1 MYTEMGTTLRYR
13 PFGAFRFALA
23 MMVLL
28 QHGLV
33 LLKQPAREVFYD
45 LELGALAV
53 AVFFALSGFIVA
65 EATDSFY
72 AGRPDAFLANR
83 VLRVVPPY
91 LAALLLTILA
101 DCWLYSAG
109 RLVPLDATL
118 AGPPWQP
125 RVVLAALS
133 EIVPGLPAHRISGQD
148 FSFVPF
154 AWTLRVEFAFY
165 LAAFATCWAAARAG
179 VGAQRRIVGAAFV
192 LGYALFGAF
201 LLRRGAS
208 GRQLLNIPFFAF
220 GVATF
225 LARGG
230 ASPMARANL
239 LAAACCVPVAFVLCG
254 ERGHPVLAY
263 QMPILLVLFMLL
275 VMLARAPAPGGAWR
289 RWDRR
294 LGELSYPIYIGH
306 GVVLTCLASLSSARG
321 VLPYA
326 ASIGLSLGVAM
337 LLHAGVEQRLRG
349 VRDRLRGSRV

>member
-1 MYTEMGTTLRYR
+1 MGTNIRYR

-33 LLKQPAREVFYD
+33 LLRASAREVFYD

-65 EATDSFY
+65 EAIDSVY
-72 AGRPDAFLANR
+72 ASRPAAFLANR

-91 LAALLLTILA
+91 LAAVLLTILA
-101 DCWLYSAG
+101 DCWLYHAG
-109 RLVPLDATL
+109 RLVPLDAPLT
-118 AGPPWQP
+118 GPPWQP
-125 RVVLAALS
+125 RVVLAALA
-133 EIVPGLPAHRISGQD
+133 EIVPGLPARRISGQD

-165 LAAFATCWAAARAG
+165 LAAFATCWVARRAG
-179 VGAQRRIVGAAFV
+179 LDAQRRIVGSAFV
-192 LGYALFGAF
+192 AGYLLFGTF
-201 LLRRGAS
+201 LLRHGAG

-220 GVATF
+220 GVAAY

-230 ASPMARANL
+230 TSTLARANL

-263 QMPILLVLFMLL
+263 QLPILLGLFVWLTVL
-275 VMLARAPAPGGAWR
+275 AWAPAPGGAWR

-306 GVVLTCLASLSSARG
+306 GLVLTCLTSLSNARG
-321 VLPYA
+321 AVPYA
-326 ASIGLSLGVAM
+326 ASVVLSLGVAIG
-337 LLHAGVEQRLRG
+337 LHLGVEQRLKE
-349 VRDRLRGSRV
+349 VRTRLRGVAV

>member
-1 MYTEMGTTLRYR
+1 MHTMGTTLRYR
-13 PFGAFRFALA
+13 PFGAFRFALS

-33 LLKQPAREVFYD
+33 LLERPAREVFYD

-72 AGRPDAFLANR
+72 AGRPGAFLTNR
-83 VLRVVPPY
+83 VLRVAPPY

-101 DCWLYSAG
+101 DCWLYGAG

-125 RVVLAALS
+125 RVMLAAVA
-133 EIVPGLPAHRISGQD
+133 EIVPGLPARRISGQD

-165 LAAFATCWAAARAG
+165 LAAFATCWAARWAG
-179 VGAQRRIVGAAFV
+179 AGAQRRIVGAAFV
-192 LGYALFGAF
+192 AGYLLFGVF
-201 LLRRGAS
+201 LLRHGAR

-220 GVATF
+220 GVAAY

-230 ASPMARANL
+230 ASPLARANL

-254 ERGHPVLAY
+254 ERCHPVLAY
-263 QMPILLVLFMLL
+263 QLPVLLALFAVLLG
-275 VMLARAPAPGGAWR
+275 LARAPAPGRRLR

-306 GVVLTCLASLSSARG
+306 GVVLTCLTSLSTARG
-321 VLPYA
+321 LLPYMA
-326 ASIGLSLGVAM
+326 AVGLSLGVAM
-337 LLHAGVEQRLRG
+337 LLHMGVEQKLKG
-349 VRDRLRGSRV
+349 VRDRLRGSAV

>member
-1 MYTEMGTTLRYR
+1 MMGTILRYR
-13 PFGAFRFALA
+13 PFGAFRFVLA

-33 LLKQPAREVFYD
+33 LLEEQAREVFYD

-72 AGRPDAFLANR
+72 AGRPGAFLANR
-83 VLRVVPPY
+83 ALRVAPPY

-101 DCWLYSAG
+101 DCWLYHAG
-109 RLVPLDATL
+109 RLVPLDAPL

-125 RVVLAALS
+125 RVVLAALA

-165 LAAFATCWAAARAG
+165 AAAFATCWAAARAG
-179 VGAQRRIVGAAFV
+179 PGAQRCIVGGAFV
-192 LGYALFGAF
+192 LGYLLFGVF
-201 LLRRGAS
+201 LLRHGAG

-220 GVATF
+220 GVAAY
-225 LARGG
+225 LARGA
-230 ASPMARANL
+230 ASPLARANL
-239 LAAACCVPVAFVLCG
+239 LAAAGCVPLAFVLCG

-263 QMPILLVLFMLL
+263 QLPILLALFAALM
-275 VMLARAPAPGGAWR
+275 VLARAPAPGDGWR

-326 ASIGLSLGVAM
+326 ASVVLSLGVAM
-337 LLHAGVEQRLRG
+337 LLHLGVEERLKGVRTRLRG
-349 VRDRLRGSRV
+349 VAV